1 MWLQFGW
8 LVPQGWRM
16 DLVGIT
22 DPVEAYETMT
32 RVAQEAEALG
42 YDSIWLF
49 DHFHT
54 VPVPTQEVTF
64 ECWTSTAALA
74 RDTKRVRI
82 GQLVTCNGYRNP
94 ALMAK
99 IASTVDVLSHGR
111 LDFGIGAG
119 WYEQEYNA
127 YGYPF
132 PDAPTRLRMMREAIQ
147 IILKMWTEEEAH
159 FEGKYYQV
167 RGAINQPKG
176 VQKPHIPILIGGGGE
191 KVTLKL
197 VAQYGDACNVLGD
210 LETIR
215 HKLAVLKTHCETL
228 GRDFATIHCT
238 TGAVC
243 SIAEDDE
250 TALALLPPPVRN
262 QLRDTSLVGSPQTI
276 RQRIAA
282 LEDAGIHELILDF
295 PTSATDLTPI
305 HRFAREFVAR

>member
-1 MWLQFGW
+1 
-8 LVPQGWRM
+8 
-16 DLVGIT
+16 
-22 DPVEAYETMT
+22 
-32 RVAQEAEALG
+32 
-42 YDSIWLF
+42 
-49 DHFHT
+49 
-54 VPVPTQEVTF
+54 
-64 ECWTSTAALA
+64 
-74 RDTKRVRI
+74 
-82 GQLVTCNGYRNP
+82 
-94 ALMAK
+94 
-99 IASTVDVLSHGR
+99 
-111 LDFGIGAG
+111 
-119 WYEQEYNA
+119 
-127 YGYPF
+127 
-132 PDAPTRLRMMREAIQ
+132 
-147 IILKMWTEEEAH
+147 
-159 FEGKYYQV
+159 
-167 RGAINQPKG
+167 

-238 TGAVC
+238 TGTVC

-282 LEDAGIHELILDF
+282 LQDVGIHELILDF

-305 HRFAREFVAR
+305 DRFAREFVAQ